1 MIPLKDENPTKK
13 KCYTRFI
20 ILFICV
26 VVFFF
31 QISSHETNLITYY
44 FGFKPASFFNN
55 FDKPTFSPA
64 LTLLTSIFMHGGW
77 MHLIGNMMYL
87 IIFADNVE
95 DVFGTKKFILFYLL
109 SGIFAS
115 FSQAFM
121 DFSSEIPMIG
131 ASGAIAGV
139 LGAYLFYFPR
149 AKILVL
155 VPFFIFFTIR
165 VPASILLI
173 FWFVFQ
179 FLNLS
184 NVESSVAWMAH
195 IGGFV
200 FGYIFSIINGKKPSS
215 KKGSSIFLKKK
226 KRTMGLN

>member
-1 MIPLKDENPTKK
+1 MIPLKDENPTQKN
-13 KCYTRFI
+13 CYTRYV

-26 VVFFF
+26 VVFLL
-31 QISSHETNLITYY
+31 QISSSQSNLITYY
-44 FGFKPASFFNN
+44 FGFKPASFFDN
-55 FDKPTFSPA
+55 FDKPTFFPT
-64 LTLLTSIFMHGGW
+64 LTLFTSIFMHGGW

-95 DVFGTKKFILFYLL
+95 DVFGTKKFIIFYMTA
-109 SGIFAS
+109 GIFAS
-115 FSQAFM
+115 ISQALL
-121 DFSSEIPMIG
+121 DLSSEIPMIG

-139 LGAYLFYFPR
+139 LGSYLYYFPR

-184 NVESSVAWMAH
+184 NSDSSVAWTAH
-195 IGGFV
+195 IGGFI
-200 FGYIFSIINGKKPSS
+200 FGYIFFSNKWKSYQKKRKFDFFKE
-215 KKGSSIFLKKK
+215 KKGPD
-226 KRTMGLN
+226 

>member
-1 MIPLKDENPTKK
+1 MIPLKDENPTKNR
-13 KCYTRFI
+13 CYLRYI
-20 ILFICV
+20 ILFICL

-31 QISSHETNLITYY
+31 QISSSQSNLITYY

-55 FDKPTFSPA
+55 FDKPTFFPV
-64 LTLLTSIFMHGGW
+64 LTLFTSLFMHGGW

-87 IIFADNVE
+87 VIFADNIE
-95 DVFGTKKFILFYLL
+95 DVFGKKKFILFYLF

-115 FSQAFM
+115 FSQALLNL
-121 DFSSEIPMIG
+121 SSDVPMIG

-139 LGAYLFYFPR
+139 LGAYLFYFPK

-155 VPFFIFFTIR
+155 VPFFIFFTLRI
-165 VPASILLI
+165 PASILLI
-173 FWFVFQ
+173 FWFIFQ

-184 NVESSVAWMAH
+184 NIESSIAWMAH

-200 FGYIFSIINGKKPSS
+200 FGYIFSIINGKKPIQ
-215 KKGSSIFLKKK
+215 KKGSSIFLNKKK
-226 KRTMGLN
+226 GPWD

>member
-13 KCYTRFI
+13 KCYTRFVILI
-20 ILFICV
+20 ICA
-26 VVFFF
+26 VVFVF

-55 FDKPTFSPA
+55 FDKPTFFPT
-64 LTLLTSIFMHGGW
+64 LTLLTSIFMHGSW

-215 KKGSSIFLKKK
+215 KRGSSIFLKKK
-226 KRTMGLN
+226 KGPWD

>member
-155 VPFFIFFTIR
+155 IPFFIFFTIR

-215 KKGSSIFLKKK
+215 KRGSSIFLKKK
-226 KRTMGLN
+226 KGPWD

>member
-1 MIPLKDENPTKK
+1 MIPLKDENPTKN
-13 KCYTRFI
+13 KCYLRYV
-20 ILFICV
+20 ILFICL

-31 QISSHETNLITYY
+31 QISSSQSNLITYY

-55 FDKPTFSPA
+55 FDKPTFFPV
-64 LTLLTSIFMHGGW
+64 LTLFTSLFMHGGW

-87 IIFADNVE
+87 VIFADNIE
-95 DVFGTKKFILFYLL
+95 DVFGKKKFILFYLF

-115 FSQAFM
+115 FSQALLNL
-121 DFSSEIPMIG
+121 SSDVPMIG

-139 LGAYLFYFPR
+139 LGAYLFYFPK

-155 VPFFIFFTIR
+155 VPFFIFFTLRI
-165 VPASILLI
+165 PASILLI
-173 FWFVFQ
+173 FWFIFQ

-184 NVESSVAWMAH
+184 NIESSIAWMAH

-200 FGYIFSIINGKKPSS
+200 FGYIFSIINGKKPIQ
-215 KKGSSIFLKKK
+215 KKGSSIFLNKKK
-226 KRTMGLN
+226 GPWD

>member
-215 KKGSSIFLKKK
+215 KSVSSIFLKKK
-226 KRTMGLN
+226 KGPWD

>member
-13 KCYTRFI
+13 KCYTRFV
-20 ILFICV
+20 ILIICV

-95 DVFGTKKFILFYLL
+95 DVLGTKKFILFYLL

-215 KKGSSIFLKKK
+215 KRGSSIFLKKK
-226 KRTMGLN
+226 KGPWD

>member
-13 KCYTRFI
+13 KCYTRFVILI
-20 ILFICV
+20 ICA

-55 FDKPTFSPA
+55 FDKPTFFPT

-95 DVFGTKKFILFYLL
+95 DVLGTKKFILFYLL

-121 DFSSEIPMIG
+121 DLSSEIPMIG

-155 VPFFIFFTIR
+155 IPFFIFFTIR

-215 KKGSSIFLKKK
+215 KRGSSIFLKKK
-226 KRTMGLN
+226 KGPWD

>member
-95 DVFGTKKFILFYLL
+95 DVLGTKKFIVFYLL

-215 KKGSSIFLKKK
+215 KRGSSIFLKKK
-226 KRTMGLN
+226 KGPWD